1 MHYVGDGIPQNYE
14 EAFKLFKVYTVILIN
29 FQITLE
35 IIIFDLLQKAAR
47 GGVTPALHN
56 IGNCYADGKGAKQ
69 SDKNAL
75 LYYQA
80 ADEAGDHFASF
91 TLGTWYYSGRGGL
104 EVSKEKS
111 FQLQLK
117 AAQRGHPG
125 AMFNIGTAL
134 LTGDGVEKDKENALK
149 WLQHAANAGIVPA
162 RLNLA
167 KVYMEGDRSSR
178 RLDDA
183 AELLKP
189 IEDKNEVAKELLKEI
204 QLLRS
209 S

>member
-1 MHYVGDGIPQNYE
+1 M
-14 EAFKLFKVYTVILIN
+14 
-29 FQITLE
+29 
-35 IIIFDLLQKAAR
+35 
-47 GGVTPALHN
+47 HN
-56 IGNCYADGKGAKQ
+56 IGNCYADGKGVKQ

-104 EVSKEKS
+104 EVNKEKA
-111 FQLQLK
+111 FELQLK

-125 AMFNIGTAL
+125 AMFNVGTAL
-134 LTGDGVEKDKENALK
+134 LTGEGTAKDKENAIK
-149 WLQHAANAGIVPA
+149 WLQYAADAGVVAA

-167 KVYMEGDRSSR
+167 KVFMEGDANSR

-183 AELLKP
+183 IKILEP
-189 IEDKNEVAKELLKEI
+189 IVEKNEIANELLKEI
-204 QLLRS
+204 ELLRTS
-209 S
+209 N